1 MKILLIPGDGV
12 GSELAAE
19 LQKLISAV
27 QSLFG
32 LKISTQTLDIS
43 ELHFRDTNIL
53 IPKAF
58 NNMAKEAD
66 AIWLGPITSQSNL
79 KGYIRKNII
88 REICSI
94 RGFEFYYRHFKPLPS
109 LQKVQTDNPIDVLL
123 IENNFYSHT
132 VSSQLPA
139 SFINEEKIDFLT
151 TYYSQ
156 THLESLFSKAQ
167 ELLER
172 GNRNKLHLVLPDELR
187 YSSSPWVESASVLSN
202 RGINVQWSSLEQFYY
217 ALLRSPDQFDLVLTV
232 PPFGRIYS
240 RLVSSMEG
248 GLGTGYEF
256 HQTVGEKT
264 LLHVTHPA
272 SGHFVGR
279 DAGNPIG
286 SMLSFGEFMNAYN
299 NPLICNAIRSAV
311 DAAINAGW
319 VTRDLGGSMGAI
331 EMGDYICSKLSENI
345 AKS

>member
-1 MKILLIPGDGV
+1 VKILLIPGDGI

-19 LQKLISAV
+19 LHKLISAV
-27 QSLFG
+27 QSLFK

-58 NNMAKEAD
+58 NKMAGEAD
-66 AIWLGPITSQSNL
+66 AIWLGPITNQSNM
-79 KGYIRKNII
+79 KEYIRKNII
-88 REICSI
+88 REICSMQ
-94 RGFEFYYRHFKPLPS
+94 GFEFYYRHFKPLPS

-132 VSSQLPA
+132 VSSELPA
-139 SFINEEKIDFLT
+139 SFIGEGKMNFLT

-167 ELLER
+167 ELLEK

-187 YSSSPWVESASVLSN
+187 QSDSPWVKPASILAD
-202 RGINVQWSSLEQFYY
+202 RGINVQWSSVDQFYY
-217 ALLRSPDQFDLVLTV
+217 TLLRAPDQFDLVLTV
-232 PPFGRIYS
+232 PPFGKIYS
-240 RLVSSMEG
+240 KLVSSMEG

-256 HQTVGEKT
+256 HQTVGKKI
-264 LLHVTHPA
+264 LLHVTHPT
-272 SGHFVGR
+272 SRRFVGR

-286 SMLSFGEFMNAYN
+286 SMLSFSEFMNAHN
-299 NPLICNAIRSAV
+299 NSSIYNAIRNAI

-319 VTRDLGGSMGAI
+319 VTRDLGGSMGTI
-331 EMGDYICSKLSENI
+331 EMGDYICSKLSENM